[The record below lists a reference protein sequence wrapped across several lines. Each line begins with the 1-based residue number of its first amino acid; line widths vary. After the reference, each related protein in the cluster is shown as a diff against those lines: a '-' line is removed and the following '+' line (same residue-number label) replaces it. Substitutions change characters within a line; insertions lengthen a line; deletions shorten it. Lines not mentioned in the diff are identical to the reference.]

1 MSTMEELEQLHSI
14 ATRNGMPDLAQ
25 RAAELAE
32 RIRYDKL
39 HLLVLGEF
47 NRGKTSLVNCL
58 IGEALLPMDIVPT
71 TAAIWTIEEGD
82 ARTAHVVAGRSE
94 PRPISSDPSA
104 LARFSADGELASS
117 DVRFL
122 EMTVPELAIGNKVV
136 LVDTPGVND
145 INQQRAEITYGF
157 LGAADAALF
166 LLDAASPVTRSEAE
180 FLKGQV
186 LSTDLDRILFV
197 LNKSSRLDEDELEE
211 SLEVAAERLQEI
223 LGVPPR
229 IVPFDAKASLDA
241 LSTRRMDLAEQWGY
255 GRLQGAII
263 ELLSQAIDREAQR
276 DAGERKARILRG
288 KLQDSLVARREAALL
303 DVKERAVRQ
312 RALEEQA
319 HELDQRFG
327 RLLGH
332 VASQGKQRLH
342 MMIRQSFRHGSDEFV
357 QAQRV
362 RISTAGDGI
371 KAYAEKVLPHEL
383 QVFTKR
389 WYEGHMPAVQ
399 RFLGDLTQHVAR
411 EYQTHFGK
419 VLTTPIERLDSAPA
433 ATSRVELDLEDKSV
447 NEYLILG
454 LPAAGAL
461 GATFLGLGPFAVVG
475 LAAGLMA
482 GKYVKGRASSSLQQ
496 SIAAQLPELVDAATK
511 PTLQRLHES
520 VDEWFARFAQ
530 VLTEQYRR
538 DFDNRRLQLTET
550 PPDTAAQ
557 IERDLALIQQLSE
570 GK

>member
-1 MSTMEELEQLHSI
+1 MSAMEELRELHSI
-14 ATRNGMPDLAQ
+14 AVRHGMSELAQ
-25 RAAELAE
+25 RATELAE
-32 RIRYDKL
+32 RIQYDKL

-71 TAAIWTIEEGD
+71 TAAIWTIEQGEG
-82 ARTAHVVAGRSE
+82 RTAHVVTGASE
-94 PRPISSDPSA
+94 PQPIPSDPPA
-104 LARFSADGELASS
+104 LARFSADGELASG

-122 EMTVPELAIGNKVV
+122 RMKVPQLAIGSKVV

-197 LNKSSRLDEDELEE
+197 LNKSSRLDEEELEE
-211 SLEVAAERLQEI
+211 SLEVAHERLEEI
-223 LGVPPR
+223 LGRPPR
-229 IVPFDAKASLDA
+229 IIPFDAKASLDA
-241 LSTRRMDLAEQWGY
+241 VSTRRMDAAERWGY
-255 GRLQGAII
+255 GRLQGTII
-263 ELLSQAIDREAQR
+263 EMLAQAIDRQAQQLA
-276 DAGERKARILRG
+276 AGRKTRILRK
-288 KLQDSLVARREAALL
+288 KLEESLGARRQAALL
-303 DVKERAVRQ
+303 DEQERLEHQ
-312 RALEEQA
+312 RALEEQR
-319 HELDQRFG
+319 LDLNQRFE

-332 VASQGKQRLH
+332 VDSQGKQRLH
-342 MMIRQSFRHGSDEFV
+342 MMIRQSFRHSSGEFV

-362 RISTAGDGI
+362 RISTAGGGI
-371 KAYAEKVLPHEL
+371 TAYAEKVLPHEL

-411 EYQTHFGK
+411 EYQAHFGK
-419 VLTTPIERLDSAPA
+419 VLASPIERLESGPA
-433 ATSRVELDLEDKSV
+433 ATTQVELDVESQPV

-482 GKYVKGRASSSLQQ
+482 GKYVKSRASTGMQE
-496 SIAAQLPELVDAATK
+496 SISAQLPDLVEAATR

-520 VDEWFARFAQ
+520 VDEWFARFAH
-530 VLTEQYRR
+530 VLTDQYRR
-538 DFDNRRLQLTET
+538 DFDNRTLGLTEL
-550 PPDTAAQ
+550 PPDTARQLA
-557 IERDLALIQQLSE
+557 EDLALVQKLSE
-570 GK
+570 EH

>member
-180 FLKGQV
+180 FLKGQGKLDKV
-186 LSTDLDRILFV
+186 LKEISSNLNDEGKVMVVHALAMVARADGDVAEEELGRVFKAGKTLGLRRAHIQQILA
-197 LNKSSRLDEDELEE
+197 LDEE
-211 SLEVAAERLQEI
+211 
-223 LGVPPR
+223 
-229 IVPFDAKASLDA
+229 
-241 LSTRRMDLAEQWGY
+241 
-255 GRLQGAII
+255 
-263 ELLSQAIDREAQR
+263 
-276 DAGERKARILRG
+276 
-288 KLQDSLVARREAALL
+288 
-303 DVKERAVRQ
+303 
-312 RALEEQA
+312 
-319 HELDQRFG
+319 
-327 RLLGH
+327 
-332 VASQGKQRLH
+332 
-342 MMIRQSFRHGSDEFV
+342 
-357 QAQRV
+357 
-362 RISTAGDGI
+362 
-371 KAYAEKVLPHEL
+371 
-383 QVFTKR
+383 
-389 WYEGHMPAVQ
+389 
-399 RFLGDLTQHVAR
+399 
-411 EYQTHFGK
+411 
-419 VLTTPIERLDSAPA
+419 
-433 ATSRVELDLEDKSV
+433 
-447 NEYLILG
+447 
-454 LPAAGAL
+454 
-461 GATFLGLGPFAVVG
+461 
-475 LAAGLMA
+475 
-482 GKYVKGRASSSLQQ
+482 
-496 SIAAQLPELVDAATK
+496 
-511 PTLQRLHES
+511 
-520 VDEWFARFAQ
+520 
-530 VLTEQYRR
+530 
-538 DFDNRRLQLTET
+538 
-550 PPDTAAQ
+550 
-557 IERDLALIQQLSE
+557 
-570 GK
+570 